1 MVLCYE
7 SPKQV
12 KYYVYYFYVEIL
24 DHDALPDMSS
34 KLRAQR
40 YHVGSL
46 CIYTIETGKCC
57 KLELFFSEN
66 QSVNIYGK
74 RLPMA
79 VTLVNRALVTGD
91 NSDLLMIVEHRI

>member
-7 SPKQV
+7 SPRQV

-24 DHDALPDMSS
+24 DHDVLPDVSS

-46 CIYTIETGKCC
+46 VSAIETGKCY

-74 RLPMA
+74 PLPMA
-79 VTLVNRALVTGD
+79 VTLVKRALVTGD
-91 NSDLLMIVEHRI
+91 NSDLLIIVEHRI